1 MKEEEFQELYPDGVY
16 YDIDKKTI
24 EHAIAFAVS
33 KQVNDGVDE
42 VKIIEEDPRVCF
54 VSTCGHGYYALV
66 QWVGKYPPGL
76 VIAEEDEG
84 LDEEWMNLLQ
94 WKSEYSPDPL

>member
-24 EHAIAFAVS
+24 AYAIAFAVS
-33 KQVNDGVDE
+33 KQVNDGVDD
-42 VKIIEEDPRVCF
+42 VTIIEEDPRVCF